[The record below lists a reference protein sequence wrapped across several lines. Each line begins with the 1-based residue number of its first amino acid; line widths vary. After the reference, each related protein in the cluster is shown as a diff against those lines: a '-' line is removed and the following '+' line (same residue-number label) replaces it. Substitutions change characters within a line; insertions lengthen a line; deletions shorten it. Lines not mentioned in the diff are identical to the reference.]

1 MKKRASYAIF
11 GMGRF
16 GVSIAEVLLEAEC
29 EVMVIDRSEEHLQ
42 KIASQA
48 TYAIRA
54 DVTEEGVLESIGIGN
69 VDVVIIAMA
78 ERLEASIMV
87 AMYAK
92 ESGVSR
98 IIAKCSSPLHGAILH
113 KIGVDEV
120 IYPERE
126 MGKRV
131 ARNLLTG
138 GFVDL
143 VELSDNFSMVE
154 VKAPAAWAGKSLAQL
169 KIRDTYN
176 INVVALKKG
185 EQVCVNLDP
194 HEPLEQGET
203 LIMLGNNEDLNR
215 LSDE

>member
-1 MKKRASYAIF
+1 MRKKTSYAIF

-16 GVSIAEVLLEAEC
+16 GISIAEVLLEAEC
-29 EVMVIDRSEEHLQ
+29 EVMVIDRSEERLQ

-48 TYAIRA
+48 TYAIKA

-87 AMYAK
+87 AMYAR

-98 IIAKCSSPLHGAILH
+98 VIAKCSSSLHGAILH

-131 ARNLLTG
+131 AKNLLTG
-138 GFVDL
+138 GMIDL
-143 VELSDNFSMVE
+143 FELSENFSMAEMKV
-154 VKAPAAWAGKSLAQL
+154 PAAWEGKSLAQL
-169 KIRDTYN
+169 RIRDTHK
-176 INVVALKKG
+176 INVVAIKKDG
-185 EQVCVNLDP
+185 EICVSLDP
-194 HEPLEQGET
+194 HVPLRQDEM

-215 LSDE
+215 LPY